1 MQEYYG
7 APTNNYTAV
16 VMYFNNR
23 CRYVHAQ
30 SRGVE
35 ASRPIKLECSA
46 KLVLDIA
53 FLGKYY
59 IKPEGGVPYL
69 NSHLCPI
76 PLLAEV

>member
-1 MQEYYG
+1 M
-7 APTNNYTAV
+7 
-16 VMYFNNR
+16 
-23 CRYVHAQ
+23 HAQ

>member
-1 MQEYYG
+1 MPRVEVKRRLDQSSLNVL
-7 APTNNYTAV
+7 PI
-16 VMYFNNR
+16 
-23 CRYVHAQ
+23 YV
-30 SRGVE
+30 
-35 ASRPIKLECSA
+35 
-46 KLVLDIA
+46 VLDIA